1 MPLARDNRIATLTYK
16 AFTLIELLVVI
27 SIISLLIAIL
37 LPALKNARTAAKQ
50 VACLSNMKQTMQFFT
65 IYAGDNKDQCPFGL
79 TDKTYVN
86 QCVLGDG
93 SQQRISYSVPRG
105 AWFCPN
111 TDSPPGALTFLSNYV
126 ITRELSSTSN
136 PNAYTTSG
144 PTPVYQI
151 SSSIWSGRKLFNLT
165 GMGIVLIE
173 KQLTNVSNIADPS
186 RGRVFSRYA
195 SYSSW
200 LTADEKDRPGY
211 ILHDKSSNNGF
222 ADGHVERLKMI
233 NELTFDDSWVK
244 Q

>member
-1 MPLARDNRIATLTYK
+1 MSHASNDRIYTSSFK
-16 AFTLIELLVVI
+16 SFTLIELLVVI
-27 SIISLLIAIL
+27 SIISLLISIL
-37 LPALKNARTAAKQ
+37 LPALSSARKASRQ

-79 TDKTYVN
+79 TDKTYIN
-86 QCVLGDG
+86 QCVVGDG
-93 SQQRISYSVPRG
+93 SQKRISYTEPRG

-111 TDSPPGALTFLSNYV
+111 TDSPSGALTFLSNYV

-136 PNAYTTSG
+136 PNAYKISG
-144 PTPVYQI
+144 DTPVYQTNG
-151 SSSIWSGRKLFNLT
+151 STWSGRRLFNLT
-165 GMGIVLIE
+165 GKGIVLIE

-200 LTADEKDRPGY
+200 ITADEKDRPGFV
-211 ILHDKSSNNGF
+211 LHEKSSNNGF

-233 NELTFDDSWVK
+233 SGLTFDDSWV
-244 Q
+244 QQ